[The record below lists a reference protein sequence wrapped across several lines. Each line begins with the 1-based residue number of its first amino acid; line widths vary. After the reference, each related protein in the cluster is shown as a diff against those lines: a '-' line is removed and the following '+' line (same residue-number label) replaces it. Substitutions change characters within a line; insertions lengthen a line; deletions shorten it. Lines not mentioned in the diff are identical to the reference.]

1 MIDSLLSTENKVLRD
16 EIRRFAVREIEP
28 HVKTWE
34 KEGKYPD
41 SYYRQL
47 GEMGFMG
54 LLVSEEYGGAGGS
67 MIDLAIMC
75 EEMGRVG
82 VSIPLTHVSACCR
95 AIQHQGTEE
104 QKQKYLPDMASGKKI
119 AAYCQTEP
127 NAGSDAGNMSAF
139 AEKKDGHYLLNGRK
153 VFISNGRIA
162 SVFIVLAKTEKN
174 LAKPSKGIAMF
185 IVDRDTPGVSIGT
198 TEELMGRHCSS
209 LDEII
214 FEDVQVPEGNLL
226 IPAGGTGFRE
236 IMNEFN
242 SERCGNSAFCVG
254 FAQGAYE
261 RTLKYCKERVQ
272 FGKPISELQG
282 VRWILAEMAIKI
294 QAARLLIYDA
304 LIKTEKRGKM
314 IAKEAS
320 MAKKY
325 ANEMA
330 VWVCDQAIQLH
341 GAYGYT
347 ADYEVERYYRD
358 VRGWSMGGGT
368 TQVCLNRIA
377 HEILKA

>member
-1 MIDSLLSTENKVLRD
+1 MIDSLLREENIMFRD
-16 EIRRFAVREIEP
+16 AVRKFAEEKIAP
-28 HVKTWE
+28 NVRTWE

-41 SYYRQL
+41 EYYSYL
-47 GEMGFMG
+47 AEMGVMG
-54 LLVSEEYGGAGGS
+54 LLVPEEYGGAGGS
-67 MIDLAIMC
+67 MVDLAILC
-75 EEMGRVG
+75 EEMGRAG

-95 AIQHQGTEE
+95 AIVHQGNED
-104 QKQKYLPDMASGKKI
+104 QKRRYLPDMASGKKI
-119 AAYCQTEP
+119 GAYCQTEP
-127 NAGSDAGNMSAF
+127 NAGSDAGNLSSF
-139 AEKKDGHYLLNGRK
+139 ADKKDGYYLLNGRK

-162 SVFIVLAKTEKN
+162 SVFVVLAKTERD
-174 LAKPSKGIAMF
+174 LSKPSKGIAMF
-185 IVDRDTPGVSIGT
+185 IVDRNTPGVSIGK

-209 LDEII
+209 LDEIL
-214 FEDVQVPEGNLL
+214 FEDVKVPEENLL
-226 IPAGGTGFRE
+226 IPAGGSGFKAM
-236 IMNEFN
+236 MNEFN

-261 RTLKYCKERVQ
+261 RTLRYCKERVQ
-272 FGKPISELQG
+272 FGKPIAELQG
-282 VRWILAEMAIKI
+282 IRWTLAEMAIKI

-304 LIKTEKRGKM
+304 LIKEKKGKM

-320 MAKKY
+320 MAKKF

-347 ADYEVERYYRD
+347 TDYEVERYYRD

-377 HEILKA
+377 HEILKK

>member
-1 MIDSLLSTENKVLRD
+1 MIDSLLSDVSKMFREEVRK
-16 EIRRFAVREIEP
+16 FAKKEIEP
-28 HVKTWE
+28 HVKQWE
-34 KEGKYPD
+34 REGKYPGE
-41 SYYRQL
+41 YYRKIA
-47 GEMGFMG
+47 EMGFMG
-54 LLVSEEYGGAGGS
+54 LLVPEEYGGAGGS
-67 MIDLAIMC
+67 MIDLAILC

-82 VSIPLTHVSACCR
+82 VSIPLTHISACCR
-95 AIQHQGTEE
+95 AVAHQGTEE

-119 AAYCQTEP
+119 SAYCQTEP
-127 NAGSDAGNMSAF
+127 NAGSDAGNMSSF
-139 AEKKDGHYLLNGRK
+139 AEKKNSYYLLNGRK

-162 SVFIVLAKTEKN
+162 SVFIVLAKTERIQD
-174 LAKPSKGIAMF
+174 KPSRGIAMF
-185 IVDRDTPGVSIGT
+185 IVDRDTPGVSVGK

-214 FEDVQVPEGNLL
+214 FEDVEVPEKNLL
-226 IPAGGTGFRE
+226 IPAGGKGFKE
-236 IMNEFN
+236 MMNEFN

-261 RTLKYCKERVQ
+261 RTLIYCKERVQ
-272 FGKPISELQG
+272 FGKPISEFQG
-282 VRWILAEMAIKI
+282 IRWTLAEMTIKI

-304 LIKTEKRGKM
+304 LIKSEQRGKS

-320 MAKKY
+320 MAKKF

-347 ADYEVERYYRD
+347 TDYEIERYYRD
-358 VRGWSMGGGT
+358 VRGWCMGGGT
-368 TQVCLNRIA
+368 TQICLNRIA
-377 HEILKA
+377 HEILK